1 MSDLINAGIMT
12 IFAREM
18 LEGTVIVGQY
28 RTVVKRAPEWSDPER
43 QKEGL
48 KAVTVSALF
57 AFVLAI
63 IVIAIVAVPLALL
76 SKNLNPRVEQFI
88 EGISKLIAAVC
99 VLQLSLKIPKFL
111 GVYPS
116 KKGEDGL
123 TIGLSLKSI
132 RFNVAWNIW
141 REVAE
146 CGAFLLP
153 FFLSGENAKSIP
165 LSGLIG
171 IAVGAAFGA
180 LIYFANQQ
188 LKSKSFLAFF
198 MATLLLFLSV
208 GLFVGGVHEFE
219 EIYGET
225 PDVYN
230 IGTARGLAEEHD
242 SDDVPVVHESDDVV
256 HKDNEESSEAPQLT
270 IWSEK
275 KLPFALLKPFGYSAG
290 RTQLQMACFWG
301 WLSLGIALHIWKYIS
316 AKKLKE
322 TQELADEEKVH
333 PSMVKSLQGKETG
346 DMSSAEEETASVP
359 SANNEEIASPFLD
372 EELGEA

>member
-198 MATLLLFLSV
+198 IATLLLFLSV

-322 TQELADEEKVH
+322 KQELADEEKVH

-346 DMSSAEEETASVP
+346 DMSSADEETASVP

>member
-1 MSDLINAGIMT
+1 MSELINAGIMT

-28 RTVVKRAPEWSDPER
+28 RTVLKHSPEWSDPDR

-48 KAVTVSALF
+48 KAVNMSALF
-57 AFVLAI
+57 ACILAL
-63 IVIAIVAVPLALL
+63 IVIAIVAIPLALL
-76 SKNLNPRVEQFI
+76 SKNLDPRVVQFI
-88 EGISKLIAAVC
+88 EGISKLVAAIC

-116 KKGEDGL
+116 KKDEDGL

-153 FFLSGENAKSIP
+153 FFFSGENAKSIP

-171 IAVGAAFGA
+171 IAVGAALGT

-188 LKSKSFLAFF
+188 LKNKSWLAFF

-230 IGTARGLAEEHD
+230 IGTARDLAA

-256 HKDNEESSEAPQLT
+256 HSDSEEEGEAIELT

-301 WLSLGIALHIWKYIS
+301 WLLLGVSLHIWKYVS
-316 AKKLKE
+316 AKKIKE
-322 TQELADEEKVH
+322 AQELVAEEKAH
-333 PSMVKSLQGKETG
+333 PSMVKSFRGQETG
-346 DMSSAEEETASVP
+346 NVSFPDEETASAP
-359 SANNEEIASPFLD
+359 SANDEETALPALD
-372 EELGEA
+372 EELDEA

>member
-322 TQELADEEKVH
+322 KQELADEEKVH

-346 DMSSAEEETASVP
+346 DMSSADEETASVP

>member
-18 LEGTVIVGQY
+18 LEGAVIVGQY

-76 SKNLNPRVEQFI
+76 SNNLNPRVEQFI

-242 SDDVPVVHESDDVV
+242 SDDVPVVHESDDVA
-256 HKDNEESSEAPQLT
+256 HIDNEESSEAPQLT

-346 DMSSAEEETASVP
+346 DMSSAEVETASVP